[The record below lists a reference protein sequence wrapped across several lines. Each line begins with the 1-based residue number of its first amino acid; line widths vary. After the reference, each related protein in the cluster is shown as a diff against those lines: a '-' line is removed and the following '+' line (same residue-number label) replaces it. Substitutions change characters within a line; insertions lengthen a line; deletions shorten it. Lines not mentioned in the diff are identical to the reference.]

1 MKQPLG
7 EGPRTQRGV
16 VRAAA
21 GQTEGRTSRGGRGP
35 GTRERA
41 RLSSPA
47 DSTPSGQKTD
57 VGAQGHRESAL
68 PAAKPLCLEGSEE
81 VPAVPKHLQ
90 PRHLCTPRSR
100 VWNVPCCP
108 PDDVLPPSCTPR
120 RSPGSTPSS
129 QNPGAQDLDRG
140 YQSQRTAA
148 VASFPWRELLESR
161 DGAGGSPA
169 AGRAWRMATV
179 GRECQ

>member
-7 EGPRTQRGV
+7 EGPRMQRGV

-35 GTRERA
+35 GTGERA

-47 DSTPSGQKTD
+47 DSTPSRQKTD
-57 VGAQGHRESAL
+57 VGAQGRRESAL

-108 PDDVLPPSCTPR
+108 PDDVLPPSCTPAAAQAPPR
-120 RSPGSTPSS
+120 APRTRACKTLIAVIRVREPLLSPPSHGVS
-129 QNPGAQDLDRG
+129 
-140 YQSQRTAA
+140 S
-148 VASFPWRELLESR
+148 
-161 DGAGGSPA
+161 
-169 AGRAWRMATV
+169 
-179 GRECQ
+179 